1 MTVSSVTGR
10 HRGGH
15 TRSQQRAWASRFAAG
30 LPCRARYAVSTL
42 RAGIPLAFARVRS
55 LRAPLATNKEGEPLP
70 TKALPV
76 VMSDC
81 VTRAHDSNPA
91 GPSLRYGLAQE
102 ALRRAVKVADREVRL
117 PETTSG
123 GVCRAPALSAGRRVG
138 PALVDAASRSAA
150 LSAVPGRTDMQR
162 FNILVLGQ
170 GGAPGGFNAYWNRA
184 PQHGGAPGLPR
195 LHQRELPHRHRRL
208 SAPTPA

>member
-1 MTVSSVTGR
+1 MPVSSITGR
-10 HRGGH
+10 NRGGL
-15 TRSQQRAWASRFAAG
+15 TRSQQRLWASRFAAG

-55 LRAPLATNKEGEPLP
+55 LRAALATNKEGEPLP

-81 VTRAHDSNPA
+81 VTRARDSNPA

-117 PETTSG
+117 PETTAG
-123 GVCRAPALSAGRRVG
+123 GVCRAPALSVGRCVG

-150 LSAVPGRTDMQR
+150 LSAVPGRTDMQH

-170 GGAPGGFNAYWNRA
+170 GGAPRGFNAYWNRA